1 MKAGMGEACVKGGVQ
16 YANLDWVLVYLFLLS
31 RAAPV
36 AYGRSQAIATA
47 TATLDLSRV
56 CDLHHSS
63 GQCWILHPPSKARDG
78 TCIPMDPSQV
88 RYC

>member
-1 MKAGMGEACVKGGVQ
+1 MKAGMGEACVKEGVQ

-47 TATLDLSRV
+47 TARSEPRL
-56 CDLHHSS
+56 
-63 GQCWILHPPSKARDG
+63 
-78 TCIPMDPSQV
+78 
-88 RYC
+88 